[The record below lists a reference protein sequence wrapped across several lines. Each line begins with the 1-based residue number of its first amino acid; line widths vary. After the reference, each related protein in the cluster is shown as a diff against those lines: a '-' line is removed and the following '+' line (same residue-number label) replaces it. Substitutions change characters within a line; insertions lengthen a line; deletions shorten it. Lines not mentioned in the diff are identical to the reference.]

1 MPVLDSP
8 YYVYALVDPRNEEVF
23 YVGKGKGSRISQHVK
38 DVRRG
43 RIVNGE
49 KCLRISRIL
58 DDGYSVREEI
68 LIDGLTEPKAYRIER
83 GVIRGMRYLGTL
95 TNISS
100 GTVTEE
106 QSIRARVAW
115 LLENMKPYDE
125 WVMTARTA
133 AIDYAVA
140 EYGHP
145 YTFYVS
151 FMDEVRSTLDV
162 IAAHSSERG
171 LVEFN
176 HG

>member
-1 MPVLDSP
+1 MPILANA

-23 YVGKGKGSRISQHVK
+23 YVGKGKGARISQHVK
-38 DVRRG
+38 DVLRG

-58 DDGYSVREEI
+58 DDGCSVREEI
-68 LIDGLTEPKAYRIER
+68 LIDGLSEPEAYRIER
-83 GVIRGMRYLGTL
+83 GVIRGMRHLGTL

-106 QSIRARVAW
+106 QSIRARMTW

-145 YTFYVS
+145 YTFYTK
-151 FMDEVRSTLDV
+151 FRDEIQSTLDGPV
-162 IAAHSSERG
+162 VLDVECKLI
-171 LVEFN
+171 EFN
-176 HG
+176 HE